1 MLLLLWILNNND
13 NDNNNICSERGRRN
27 SLLVNG
33 SCIVLPHLLFLSQ
46 ALITLKKMNIMNM
59 KIQRRCLY
67 SLYQKPKPEQS
78 LI

>member
-13 NDNNNICSERGRRN
+13 NDNNICSERGRKN

-46 ALITLKKMNIMNM
+46 ALITLKNMNIMNM

-67 SLYQKPKPEQS
+67 SLCQKPKTEQS